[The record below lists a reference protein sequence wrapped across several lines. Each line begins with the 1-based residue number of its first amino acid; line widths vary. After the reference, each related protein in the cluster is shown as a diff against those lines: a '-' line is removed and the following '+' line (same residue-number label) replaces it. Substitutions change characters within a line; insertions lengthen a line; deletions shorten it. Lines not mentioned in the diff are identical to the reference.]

1 MATAKKSG
9 GFSFKATS
17 VAYVVTDDG
26 GGANQINLDGRA
38 EGFGTVL
45 GTLSLYGDAPM
56 VQTGRTSWVGTA
68 YLDNGDLVEGAGEGF
83 FEAAGKHR
91 WRVRSILRTSTGAV
105 YRTDGVISLK
115 GRTYKGTVTA
125 WD

>member
-1 MATAKKSG
+1 MAAAKKTG

-17 VAYVVTDDG
+17 VAYVMTDDG
-26 GGANQINLDGRA
+26 GGANQINLDGKA
-38 EGFGTVL
+38 DGFGTVL

-56 VQTGRTSWVGTA
+56 SQSGPCSWVGSA
-68 YLDNGDLVEGAGEGF
+68 YLDNGDIVEGTGEGF
-83 FEAAGKHR
+83 FERAGKHQ

-105 YRTDGVISLK
+105 LRTDGVISLK
-115 GRTYKGTVTA
+115 GRTYKGTMAA